1 MSKAV
6 VVQEGLLTGKIGSE
20 GTLSGSVV
28 SEGAL
33 SGSLTMSIDYED
45 HPGPYKVTSEG
56 TLTGKIGSEG
66 TLSGSIVSEGALS
79 GSLSM
84 PVGYKD
90 YTGPYEVTPKVESQ
104 SLSTADKHMVHDV
117 TIEPI
122 PYYEVS
128 NQNGKTI
135 IIGGN

>member
-1 MSKAV
+1 MSKAIV
-6 VVQEGLLTGKIGSE
+6 VEEWALVGKIR
-20 GTLSGSVV
+20 
-28 SEGAL
+28 
-33 SGSLTMSIDYED
+33 
-45 HPGPYKVTSEG
+45 
-56 TLTGKIGSEG
+56 SEG
-66 TLSGSIVSEGALS
+66 TLSGSIVSEGTLR

-84 PVGYKD
+84 PIGYED
-90 YTGPYEVTPKVESQ
+90 YPGPYKVTPKVESQ
-104 SLSTADKHMVHDV
+104 SLSTADKHMTHDV

>member
-1 MSKAV
+1 M
-6 VVQEGLLTGKIGSE
+6 GLKEHFFGSI
-20 GTLSGSVV
+20 V

-33 SGSLTMSIDYED
+33 NGSLSIPIGYED
-45 HPGPYKVTSEG
+45 HPGSCKVTSEG

-66 TLSGSIVSEGALS
+66 ILSGSIVSGGALS

-84 PVGYKD
+84 PVGYED

>member
-1 MSKAV
+1 MSKA
-6 VVQEGLLTGKIGSE
+6 I
-20 GTLSGSVV
+20 VV
-28 SEGAL
+28 SEGVL

-45 HPGPYKVTSEG
+45 HSGPYKVTSEG
-56 TLTGKIGSEG
+56 ILTGKIGSEG

-84 PVGYKD
+84 PVGYED
-90 YTGPYEVTPKVESQ
+90 YTGPYEVTPKVKSQ
-104 SLSTADKHMVHDV
+104 SLSTADKHMARDV

-135 IIGGN
+135 IIGG

>member
-6 VVQEGLLTGKIGSE
+6 VVEEGVLTGKIGSE
-20 GTLSGSVV
+20 GMLSGSIV

-33 SGSLTMSIDYED
+33 NGSLSMPIGYED
-45 HPGPYKVTSEG
+45 HPGPCKVAPEG

-66 TLSGSIVSEGALS
+66 ILSGSIISEGALS

-84 PVGYKD
+84 PVGYED

-104 SLSTADKHMVHDV
+104 SLGTADKHMVHDV

>member
-1 MSKAV
+1 MSKA
-6 VVQEGLLTGKIGSE
+6 IIRSE
-20 GTLSGSVV
+20 G
-28 SEGAL
+28 
-33 SGSLTMSIDYED
+33 I
-45 HPGPYKVTSEG
+45 
-56 TLTGKIGSEG
+56 
-66 TLSGSIVSEGALS
+66 LSGSIVSEGILR

-84 PVGYKD
+84 PIGYED
-90 YTGPYEVTPKVESQ
+90 YSGPYTVTLKVESQ
-104 SLSTADKHMVHDV
+104 SLSTADKHLLHDI

>member
-1 MSKAV
+1 MSKAIV
-6 VVQEGLLTGKIGSE
+6 VEEGVLAGKIGSE
-20 GTLSGSVV
+20 GTLFGSIV
-28 SEGAL
+28 SEGAFN
-33 SGSLTMSIDYED
+33 GSLSMPIGYED
-45 HPGPYKVTSEG
+45 HHGPCKVTSEG
-56 TLTGKIGSEG
+56 TLTGKIGSKG
-66 TLSGSIVSEGALS
+66 ILSGSIVSERALR

-84 PVGYKD
+84 PVGYED
-90 YTGPYEVTPKVESQ
+90 YAGPYKVTPKVGSQ
-104 SLSTADKHMVHDV
+104 ALSTADKHMAHDV

>member
-1 MSKAV
+1 MSEA
-6 VVQEGLLTGKIGSE
+6 IIRSE
-20 GTLSGSVV
+20 G
-28 SEGAL
+28 
-33 SGSLTMSIDYED
+33 I
-45 HPGPYKVTSEG
+45 
-56 TLTGKIGSEG
+56 
-66 TLSGSIVSEGALS
+66 LSGSIVSEGILR

-84 PVGYKD
+84 SIGYED
-90 YTGPYEVTPKVESQ
+90 YSGPYAVTPKVESQ
-104 SLSTADKHMVHDV
+104 SLSTADKHLSHDV

>member
-1 MSKAV
+1 MSKA
-6 VVQEGLLTGKIGSE
+6 IIRSE
-20 GTLSGSVV
+20 G
-28 SEGAL
+28 
-33 SGSLTMSIDYED
+33 I
-45 HPGPYKVTSEG
+45 
-56 TLTGKIGSEG
+56 
-66 TLSGSIVSEGALS
+66 LSGSIVSEGILR

-84 PVGYKD
+84 PIGYED
-90 YTGPYEVTPKVESQ
+90 YSGPYTVTQKVESQ
-104 SLSTADKHMVHDV
+104 SLSTADKHLLHDI

>member
-1 MSKAV
+1 MSKAIV
-6 VVQEGLLTGKIGSE
+6 VKEGLLTGKIGSE

-33 SGSLTMSIDYED
+33 SGSLIMSIDYED

-66 TLSGSIVSEGALS
+66 TLSGSIV
-79 GSLSM
+79 
-84 PVGYKD
+84 
-90 YTGPYEVTPKVESQ
+90 KVESQ
-104 SLSTADKHMVHDV
+104 SLSTADKRMVHDV

-135 IIGGN
+135 IIDQTKKYELIQ